1 MQKVKNDIMT
11 VQGNFE
17 MNIKTLRER
26 FPRST
31 QIVIGDEFCLLD
43 LTYNDRPED
52 FGYPCR
58 LDGSMMLFCIKG
70 SVNLSINLN
79 EYVISDGELILGMAG
94 DVINVTKPIADDTA
108 GWHFVMLAMS
118 HGFVTELRMDFRRIL
133 DEGLIP
139 FENPTIK
146 LDERTQEIIG
156 DHLKLIAKVT
166 TDNNVLYRDSVRSLT
181 SSMVSVLA
189 ECWFAEIGKIKT
201 AKKTLPVDSRTNHKR
216 LVFEQFH
223 KLVSENY
230 SQERLVVFYAD
241 KLCLSPKYLSK
252 LVKEVSGKS
261 APEWI
266 DSYVLLEAKNLL
278 KYSDMPIKEVVYRL
292 NFPNQTVF
300 YKYFKK
306 HIGMTPTDY
315 RKS

>member
-1 MQKVKNDIMT
+1 MQKDKNDIMA

-17 MNIKTLRER
+17 VNIKTLRER
-26 FPRST
+26 FPQSS
-31 QIVIGDEFCLLD
+31 QIGIGDDFCLLD
-43 LTYNDRPED
+43 INHDDRLED

-58 LDGSMMLFCIKG
+58 LDGNMMLFCIKG
-70 SVNLSINLN
+70 SVNLSVNLN
-79 EYVISDGELILGMAG
+79 EYVIGDGELIIGSAG
-94 DVINVTKPIADDTA
+94 DIIKLTKPIIDDTA
-108 GWHFVMLAMS
+108 NWHFVTLAMS
-118 HGFVTELRMDFRRIL
+118 HRFATELRMDFKRIL
-133 DEGLIP
+133 DEGPLP
-139 FENPTIK
+139 FETPKIK
-146 LDERTQEIIG
+146 LDDRTQEIIG
-156 DHLKLIAKVT
+156 DHLKLITKVAS
-166 TDNNVLYRDSVRSLT
+166 DKGVLYRDSVRSLT
-181 SSMVSVLA
+181 SSMVSILA
-189 ECWFAEIGKIKT
+189 ECWFAEIRKIKAT
-201 AKKTLPVDSRTNHKR
+201 RRISSVDSRSNHKR

-223 KLVSENY
+223 KLVSEYY
-230 SQERLVVFYAD
+230 SQERLVLFYAD

-306 HIGMTPTDY
+306 HTGMTPTDY

>member
-1 MQKVKNDIMT
+1 MQKDKNDIMA

-17 MNIKTLRER
+17 VNIKTLRER
-26 FPRST
+26 FPQSS
-31 QIVIGDEFCLLD
+31 QIGIGEDFCLLD
-43 LTYNDRPED
+43 ITHDDRSED

-58 LDGSMMLFCIKG
+58 LDGNMMLFCIKG
-70 SVNLSINLN
+70 SVSLSVNLN
-79 EYVISDGELILGMAG
+79 EYVIGDGELIIGTAG
-94 DVINVTKPIADDTA
+94 DIIKLTKPIIDDTA
-108 GWHFVMLAMS
+108 NWHFVTLAMS
-118 HGFVTELRMDFRRIL
+118 HRFATELRMDFKRIL
-133 DEGLIP
+133 DEGPLP
-139 FENPTIK
+139 FETPKIK
-146 LDERTQEIIG
+146 LDGRTQEIIG
-156 DHLKLIAKVT
+156 DHLKLITKIASDKG
-166 TDNNVLYRDSVRSLT
+166 VLYRDSVRSLT
-181 SSMVSVLA
+181 SSMVSILA
-189 ECWFAEIGKIKT
+189 ECWFAEIRKIKAT
-201 AKKTLPVDSRTNHKR
+201 RRISSVDSRSNHKR

-223 KLVSENY
+223 KLVSEYY
-230 SQERLVVFYAD
+230 SQERLVLFYAD

-306 HIGMTPTDY
+306 HTGMTPTDY